1 MNYLFFGVCI
11 PIRLLL
17 VYLASILN
25 KNNLRFFGIFL
36 LVIALGFLYLYFAN
50 KRLNAAEATGGV
62 TWWSEYRR
70 LHGLL
75 YLCAAIYAFQGKN
88 TAWIPLLIDVGLG
101 VSLKVATP

>member
-11 PIRLLL
+11 PVRLLL

-25 KNNLRFFGIFL
+25 KNNLRFFGIIL

-62 TWWSEYRR
+62 TWWSEYR
-70 LHGLL
+70 LIHGLL

-101 VSLKVATP
+101 VSLKVATL

>member
-17 VYLASILN
+17 VYLASTLN

-50 KRLNAAEATGGV
+50 NNSYHKSKNFETTGA
-62 TWWSEYRR
+62 
-70 LHGLL
+70 L
-75 YLCAAIYAFQGKN
+75 
-88 TAWIPLLIDVGLG
+88 
-101 VSLKVATP
+101 SLSARG

>member
-17 VYLASILN
+17 VYLASTIN
-25 KNNLRFFGIFL
+25 KNNFRFFGIFL

-62 TWWSEYRR
+62 TWWSEYRL

>member
-1 MNYLFFGVCI
+1 MNCLFFGVCI

-17 VYLASILN
+17 VYLASTLN
-25 KNNLRFFGIFL
+25 KNNLRFFGIIL

-62 TWWSEYRR
+62 TWWSEYR
-70 LHGLL
+70 LIHGLL

-101 VSLKVATP
+101 VSLKVATL

>member
-62 TWWSEYRR
+62 TWWSEYRL

-88 TAWIPLLIDVGLG
+88 TAWIPLLIDVGFG

>member
-17 VYLASILN
+17 VYLASTLN

-62 TWWSEYRR
+62 TWWSEYRL

-75 YLCAAIYAFQGKN
+75 YLCAAIYAIQGKN

-101 VSLKVATP
+101 ASLKFLH

>member
-1 MNYLFFGVCI
+1 MNYLFFSVCI

-17 VYLASILN
+17 VYLASTLN
-25 KNNLRFFGIFL
+25 KNNLRFLGILL

-62 TWWSEYRR
+62 TWWSEYR
-70 LHGLL
+70 LIHGLL

-101 VSLKVATP
+101 VSLKVATL

>member
-17 VYLASILN
+17 VYLASTLN

-62 TWWSEYRR
+62 TWWSEYRL

-75 YLCAAIYAFQGKN
+75 YLCAAIYALQGKN

-101 VSLKVATP
+101 VSLKIFN

>member
-1 MNYLFFGVCI
+1 MNYLFFGLCI

-17 VYLASILN
+17 LYLASILN

-62 TWWSEYRR
+62 TWWSEYRL

-101 VSLKVATP
+101 VSLKVATL